1 MKSSG
6 RNFQTKGQI
15 GLQGSRLERWIDNN
29 LQYLL
34 LAPAVAI
41 LLFLTIYPTIRLI
54 TLCFY
59 EYDFMNPADSKF
71 VGLKNFTRLFTDS
84 RFHQSLGNTL
94 KFTIVVVSVE
104 FILGLGLAL
113 LFSRVLRGLS
123 YVRTLLLLPM
133 MVAPLCVAITWH
145 VMFNGQ
151 FGVINDILYK
161 VGIEDWLYDH
171 GFVDGPIL
179 WLFKVGTAL
188 PTLMFI
194 DIWQQTPFV
203 FLMMLA
209 ALASLP
215 REPYEAAEIDGAN
228 SWQQFRDLTWR
239 FITPIVTI
247 VILLRTMDAFR
258 VFETMYI
265 MTFGGPSGATESITT
280 FTYKIAFRNFEMGYA
295 AALSIV
301 MLVITITFSLW
312 FIKQMVRQGDLE

>member
-113 LFSRVLRGLS
+113 LFSRVLRG
-123 YVRTLLLLPM
+123 T
-133 MVAPLCVAITWH
+133 
-145 VMFNGQ
+145 
-151 FGVINDILYK
+151 
-161 VGIEDWLYDH
+161 VGITRESETEHNRLLS
-171 GFVDGPIL
+171 PIL
-179 WLFKVGTAL
+179 ETRPRQQEWLEEDK
-188 PTLMFI
+188 
-194 DIWQQTPFV
+194 
-203 FLMMLA
+203 
-209 ALASLP
+209 
-215 REPYEAAEIDGAN
+215 
-228 SWQQFRDLTWR
+228 
-239 FITPIVTI
+239 
-247 VILLRTMDAFR
+247 
-258 VFETMYI
+258 
-265 MTFGGPSGATESITT
+265 
-280 FTYKIAFRNFEMGYA
+280 
-295 AALSIV
+295 
-301 MLVITITFSLW
+301 
-312 FIKQMVRQGDLE
+312 

>member
-228 SWQQFRDLTWR
+228 YWQKLFY
-239 FITPIVTI
+239 ITIPMMKNIISITILFSIIVTFANFDI
-247 VILLRTMDAFR
+247 VRVLTRGGPIDTTHLFATYAFR
-258 VFETMYI
+258 VGIESGDIPLGAAVSLFMFPLLAILSFYI
-265 MTFGGPSGATESITT
+265 L
-280 FTYKIAFRNFEMGYA
+280 RNVKKNSNE
-295 AALSIV
+295 V
-301 MLVITITFSLW
+301 
-312 FIKQMVRQGDLE
+312 